1 MFKATQDINRAFQAM
16 RVVMLVALIGCLLI
30 CLVAIY
36 QYGKLMALA
45 EDRMYILVGDR
56 AVQVF
61 ASSRKENIGVEARD
75 HIKTFHELF
84 FSLDPDE
91 KAIQFNIT
99 KALYLA
105 DATAKRQYD
114 DLREKGFYEGVV
126 SGNISQEVWTDSV
139 VVDIRS
145 IPYVFVYY
153 GKLKLIRPTSVLTR
167 NLITKGRLRNVSRS
181 DHNPHGFLMERW
193 EIIDNKDLQV
203 ETR

>member
-1 MFKATQDINRAFQAM
+1 
-16 RVVMLVALIGCLLI
+16 
-30 CLVAIY
+30 
-36 QYGKLMALA
+36 MALA

-99 KALYLA
+99 KSLYLA

-126 SGNISQEVWTDSV
+126 SGNISLEVLD
-139 VVDIRS
+139 
-145 IPYVFVYY
+145 
-153 GKLKLIRPTSVLTR
+153 
-167 NLITKGRLRNVSRS
+167 
-181 DHNPHGFLMERW
+181 
-193 EIIDNKDLQV
+193 
-203 ETR
+203 